1 MKRDDDLIRTL
12 LLNIEARHH
21 GESLWGTDVS
31 PIGANEATVGEHLRL
46 LIDAGFIR
54 GLSHS
59 GIDTLHLVPGNFQID
74 GLKWEGHEFLNTIR
88 SDEVWNKTKNK
99 IKSIGGSVSTTIM
112 AQVAAAISKSMLGL
126 T

>member
-12 LLNIEARHH
+12 LLNIESRHQ
-21 GESLWGTDVS
+21 GGSLWGTDVS
-31 PIGANEATVGEHLRL
+31 PIGANEAAVGEHLRL

-54 GLSHS
+54 GESHS
-59 GIDTLHLVPGNFQID
+59 GIDTLYLVPGNFQID

-88 SDEVWNKTKNK
+88 SDEVWKRTKEK
-99 IKSIGGSVSTTIM
+99 IKSVGGSVSTTIM